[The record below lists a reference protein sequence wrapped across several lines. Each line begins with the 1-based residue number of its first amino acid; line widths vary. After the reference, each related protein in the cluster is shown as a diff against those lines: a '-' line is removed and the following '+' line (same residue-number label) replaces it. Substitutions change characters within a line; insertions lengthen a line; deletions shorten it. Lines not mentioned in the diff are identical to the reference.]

1 MNSVTCHL
9 PHEFIADENILAQIG
24 EDSQEDRKFFYDQQ
38 QSGKKNSSEEK
49 FQMIYGFNS
58 DFPHFIQM
66 LQLNSNKMK
75 VLFAALLEWTQ
86 R

>member
-1 MNSVTCHL
+1 MVLFESVFYSVIQPSVWVCSECENLMNSVTCHL

-49 FQMIYGFNS
+49 F
-58 DFPHFIQM
+58 
-66 LQLNSNKMK
+66 
-75 VLFAALLEWTQ
+75 
-86 R
+86 

>member
-1 MNSVTCHL
+1 MCSECENLMNSVTCHL

-49 FQMIYGFNS
+49 F
-58 DFPHFIQM
+58 
-66 LQLNSNKMK
+66 
-75 VLFAALLEWTQ
+75 
-86 R
+86 